1 MGINRNK
8 VLDAARKY
16 QSRGQYDKAIAQYTK
31 LVDAD
36 KRDVRSLLKIGDLYV
51 RKGDRGEAI
60 ETYRKVADH
69 YAAQGFF
76 LKAIAV
82 FKQILKLDPSRLDA
96 QVQLGEMY
104 EQLQLVS
111 DALSVFEDVSNAFM
125 RAGDTDEAL
134 RMLGKMVELD
144 PEHIPIRIKYAE
156 ALSRAGHTQE
166 AADEFDQG
174 AQLLKDQGRLD
185 DYIKVAER
193 LLYHRT
199 NDLRVAKEL
208 AETYIERRDPK
219 RALAKL
225 QLCFK
230 ADPRDVSTLSLLA
243 EAFLMLQQTDKA
255 ISVYREIARIHR
267 EAHRPQERMS
277 ALQRILELNPKDQE
291 ALTALNRTAAA
302 SGQHFVPPTAGPAPA
317 TGSVSNMQVS
327 RELSGPSE
335 LSVPPAVSA
344 SDLSNPSGIMYVE
357 EEVEEGFGEAATVSE
372 SLPEIEATQQVYD
385 LEEEYEEIET
395 ELEVEELYASEPP
408 APRPAAVPTPSGG
421 GGGGRV
427 IPLRTLEAISYE
439 DFLAIPLV
447 STQVAPAAA
456 FAPSLMEQTLEL
468 ADSYL
473 IEGHYTQAR
482 AIVSEL
488 QMTHPDHP
496 LVLDKAREI
505 DELAAASS
513 GVSAVAQPLHPA
525 SSPVPDAAPSD
536 PPELE
541 MEYEELAPGEEGFD
555 FAEKL
560 AEELAEVAEIAPM
573 DEGAEQIDVETVFEQ
588 FKKGVAEQVSEDD
601 SDTHF
606 DLGIAYKEMGL
617 LPDARREFQVAMGD
631 PRRRCLCWTMI
642 GLIYM
647 EEGQPHLAVEAF
659 QSGLES
665 PEKTAA
671 ESLGLHYELGLA
683 CEASGSSDQARLH
696 YQFVHQRDPQF
707 REVSQR
713 LERLGG
719 PQETTEDLMLESMDD
734 VNRAFDALI
743 HED

>member
-1 MGINRNK
+1 LGINRNK
-8 VLDAARKY
+8 VLDAARKH
-16 QSRGQYDKAIAQYTK
+16 QSRGQYDKAIAQYKK

-51 RKGDRGEAI
+51 RKGDRGSAI
-60 ETYRKVADH
+60 ETYQSVADH
-69 YAAQGFF
+69 YAQQGFF

-82 FKQILKLDPSRLDA
+82 YKQILKLDPSRLEA
-96 QVQLGEMY
+96 QVHLGEMY

-111 DALSVFEDVSNAFM
+111 DAMAVFEDVSNGFM

-134 RMLGKMVELD
+134 RMLGKMVDLD
-144 PEHIPIRIKYAE
+144 PEHIPVRIKYAE
-156 ALSRAGHTQE
+156 ALSRAGRTQE

-174 AQLLKDQGRLD
+174 AQLLKHQGRLD
-185 DYIKVAER
+185 DYVKVAER
-193 LLYHRT
+193 LLYHRS
-199 NDLRVAKEL
+199 NDVRVAKDL

-225 QLCFK
+225 QICFK

-243 EAFLMLQQTDKA
+243 EAFLMLQQSNKA
-255 ISVYREIARIHR
+255 VSVYREVARIHR

-277 ALQRILELNPKDQE
+277 ALKRILELNPNDKE

-302 SGQHFVPPTAGPAPA
+302 SGQHYMPPSTAQPQPPAPTGSGSAMHAGP
-317 TGSVSNMQVS
+317 
-327 RELSGPSE
+327 RELSAPSE
-335 LSVPPAVSA
+335 LSSA
-344 SDLSNPSGIMYVE
+344 SMSSPSLSGASGIMYVE
-357 EEVEEGFGEAATVSE
+357 EDVEETSTVSGSLPAISEETIEVEET
-372 SLPEIEATQQVYD
+372 Y
-385 LEEEYEEIET
+385 
-395 ELEVEELYASEPP
+395 EVEELYASEPP
-408 APRPAAVPTPSGG
+408 APRMPAGAPPPVGG
-421 GGGGRV
+421 GQV
-427 IPLRTLEAISYE
+427 LPLRHLNPISYDE
-439 DFLAIPLV
+439 FLAIPLI
-447 STQVAPAAA
+447 STQVAAASAAA
-456 FAPSLMEQTLEL
+456 APSLMEQTLEL

-473 IEGHYTQAR
+473 VEGLFTQAR

-488 QMTHPDHP
+488 QLTLPDHP
-496 LVLDKAREI
+496 LILDKAREI
-505 DELAAASS
+505 EELAAASS

-525 SSPVPDAAPSD
+525 SSMPAAVPSD
-536 PPELE
+536 PPDLE
-541 MEYEELAPGEEGFD
+541 MEYEELAPGDEGFD

-573 DEGAEQIDVETVFEQ
+573 DEGAEMIDVETVFEQ

-647 EEGQPHLAVEAF
+647 EEGQPRDAIEAF

-665 PEKTAA
+665 PEQTPA
-671 ESLGLHYELGLA
+671 ETVGLHYELGLA
-683 CEASGSSDQARLH
+683 CETAGLSDQARLH
-696 YQFVHQRDPQF
+696 YEYVFRREPQF
-707 REVSQR
+707 REVGQR
-713 LERLGG
+713 LQRLGG
-719 PQETTEDLMLESMDD
+719 PSDQANDVLMESMDD
-734 VNRAFDALI
+734 VNAAFDALI